1 MDILKFIQEIKNHL
15 QLSFD
20 EVDGWFE
27 KDRKTLDHQ
36 PLNGGWTVRQIL
48 EHIYLTNF
56 YLLIL
61 IEKGSKKALRNSGS
75 PNLDVEIRNYVF
87 DREKFEKIG
96 KYGAFEW
103 IRPGHMEPK
112 GNMELHE
119 VRSLISMQ
127 HQQCLIYLE
136 RMKNGEGLL
145 YKTTMTVN
153 GLGKINVY
161 EYIYF
166 LSLHAG
172 RHLTQMKNNESE
184 RIGTTGFD
192 I

>member
-1 MDILKFIQEIKNHL
+1 MDIFRFIQKIKNHL

-36 PLNGGWTVRQIL
+36 PSNGGWTVRQIL
-48 EHIYLTNF
+48 EHLYLTNF

-61 IEKGSKKALRNSGS
+61 IEKGSRKALRNPGGLD
-75 PNLDVEIRNYVF
+75 PDVEIRNYVF
-87 DREKFEKIG
+87 DREKFEKVG
-96 KYGAFEW
+96 EYGAFEW
-103 IRPGHMEPK
+103 IRPNHMEPK
-112 GNMELHE
+112 GEMELHE
-119 VRSLISMQ
+119 IRSLISMQ
-127 HQQCLIYLE
+127 HEQCLIYLD

-145 YKTTMTVN
+145 CRTTMTVN

-166 LSLHAG
+166 LSLHIR

-184 RIGTTGFD
+184 LEKP
-192 I
+192 